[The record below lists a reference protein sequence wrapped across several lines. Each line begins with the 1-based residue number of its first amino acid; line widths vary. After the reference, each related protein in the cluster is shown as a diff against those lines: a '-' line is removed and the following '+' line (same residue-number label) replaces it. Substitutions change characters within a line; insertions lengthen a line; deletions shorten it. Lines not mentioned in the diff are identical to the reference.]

1 MTFYFLEATVFA
13 KLFVR
18 EPGTDALIRLLENVE
33 DNRKLISAASPLEVY
48 AAIRRRER
56 SGHIAPEAAA
66 MALEMLRI
74 EAGRM
79 VQQPLN
85 PGVLESARQLLDRTS
100 LRWPE
105 ALQLGSA
112 LTARD
117 MFPGTEITF
126 VASSAV
132 LLDAARAE
140 GLKPLDPSNLEPSN
154 LEPSNVEPPNL
165 DSSNPL
171 GDRAVTAQEVKAA
184 KEAE

>member
-1 MTFYFLEATVFA
+1 MSFFFLEATAFA

-33 DNRKLISAASPLEVY
+33 DNRKLISAATPLEVY
-48 AAIRRRER
+48 AAIKRRER

-66 MALEMLRI
+66 AALEMLRI

-105 ALQLGSA
+105 ALQLGSV

-117 MFPGTEITF
+117 MFPGTGITF
-126 VASSAV
+126 VASSAA

-140 GLKPLDPSNLEPSN
+140 GFESLDPSNTVPASLPAAGAETAT
-154 LEPSNVEPPNL
+154 L
-165 DSSNPL
+165 
-171 GDRAVTAQEVKAA
+171 AVNQ
-184 KEAE
+184 AE